1 MIEVERSVVEQFPGI
16 TVLLRL
22 IEGVVVE
29 EGSDELEELKVK
41 VVEEVRSRFTAEAL
55 KDHPVF
61 RAYRDFFWRLG
72 VDPTKTRPAGEALV
86 RRTLVGKPVPRIN
99 TAVDA
104 YNLASMK
111 TGVALAAFD
120 LSKLTLPLKLRFAE
134 PNEAFKGI
142 GMAEAKKLKGGEV
155 VVSDAEGRLVAI
167 YPYRD
172 SDDSKVTL
180 NTHDIALLVCGVPGL
195 ELSSLEEAEELAVKY
210 VTQFCGGSAKDRWVA
225 P

>member
-1 MIEVERSVVEQFPGI
+1 LISIDPRVEERFPGLRVLLSVVEG
-16 TVLLRL
+16 LRVREAD
-22 IEGVVVE
+22 EG
-29 EGSDELEELKVK
+29 LEEVK
-41 VVEEVRSRFTAEAL
+41 GRVVEEVKAKFTAERL

-61 RAYRDFFWRLG
+61 RAYRDFFWRMGL
-72 VDPTKTRPAGEALV
+72 DPTKIRPAGEALV

-104 YNLASMK
+104 YNLASME

-120 LSKLTLPLKLRFAE
+120 LSKLKPPIRLRFAE
-134 PNEAFKGI
+134 AGEAFKGI
-142 GMAEAKKLKGGEV
+142 GMAEAKRLRGGEV
-155 VVSDAEGRLVAI
+155 VVSDREKLIAI

-180 NTHDIALLVCGVPGL
+180 ETRSIALLACGVPGL
-195 ELSSLEEAEELAVKY
+195 EPSWLEEAEGLAVRY
-210 VTQFCGGSAKDRWVA
+210 ITQWCGGSVRGRWTA

>member
-1 MIEVERSVVEQFPGI
+1 LIEVERSVVEQFPGI

-22 IEGVVVE
+22 IEGVAVK
-29 EGSDELEELKVK
+29 EGSAELEELKAR

-134 PNEAFKGI
+134 PPQNCVMYFTASSS
-142 GMAEAKKLKGGEV
+142 A
-155 VVSDAEGRLVAI
+155 SSR
-167 YPYRD
+167 
-172 SDDSKVTL
+172 
-180 NTHDIALLVCGVPGL
+180 
-195 ELSSLEEAEELAVKY
+195 ELSSNPGTPHTSRAMSWVSS
-210 VTQFCGGSAKDRWVA
+210 VTFDSSESL
-225 P
+225 